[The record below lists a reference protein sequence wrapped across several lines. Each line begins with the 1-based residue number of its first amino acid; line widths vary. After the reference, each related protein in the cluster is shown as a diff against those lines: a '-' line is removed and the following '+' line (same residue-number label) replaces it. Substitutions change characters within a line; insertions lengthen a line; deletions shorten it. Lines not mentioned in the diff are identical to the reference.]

1 MIILH
6 NPLDALSRD
15 FVAQHGDGNTVI
27 DWQDETAREA
37 FLAGHP
43 DLSPSAF
50 PSVLVEVP
58 AYSLDAMQTNAL
70 GQITGY
76 ERINV
81 EAHEELL
88 RMPADW
94 SVVEAFQAILAKC
107 VEDNPPAEA

>member
-15 FVAQHGDGNTVI
+15 FVAQHGDGHTVI
-27 DWQDETAREA
+27 DWQDEAARGA
-37 FLAGHP
+37 FLSGHTGTG
-43 DLSPSAF
+43 LSPSAF
-50 PSVLVEVP
+50 PSVLVPVP
-58 AYSLDAMQTNAL
+58 AYSFDAPTLDAT

-76 ERINV
+76 TKYDV

-94 SVVEAFQAILAKC
+94 SVVEAYQVIVTKRA
-107 VEDNPPAEA
+107 EDNPPV

>member
-15 FVAQHGDGNTVI
+15 FITQHGDGNTVI
-27 DWQDETAREA
+27 DWQDEAARGV
-37 FLAGHP
+37 FLAEHP

-50 PSVLVEVP
+50 PSVLIDVP
-58 AYSLDAMQTNAL
+58 AYSQDETQINAL

-76 ERINV
+76 ERQDI

-94 SVVEAFQAILAKC
+94 SVVEAYQAILARRA
-107 VEDNPPAEA
+107 EDNPPV